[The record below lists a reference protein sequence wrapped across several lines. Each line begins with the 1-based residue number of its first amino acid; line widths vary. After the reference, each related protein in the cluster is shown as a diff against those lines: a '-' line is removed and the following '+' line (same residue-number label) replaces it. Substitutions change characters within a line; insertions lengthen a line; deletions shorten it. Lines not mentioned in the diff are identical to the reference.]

1 MAKETM
7 HQKMEHLEKENM
19 LLKEQLKQTQG
30 YLDEERKLSSKL
42 ADMYDDYFKKS
53 SYCQQLLTQMEVLKS
68 NNALLKMQ
76 NETLKKSHDSQVD
89 KILHLEEELKKQ
101 AIKEMKENMDA

>member
-1 MAKETM
+1 
-7 HQKMEHLEKENM
+7 
-19 LLKEQLKQTQG
+19 
-30 YLDEERKLSSKL
+30 
-42 ADMYDDYFKKS
+42 
-53 SYCQQLLTQMEVLKS
+53 MEVLKS

>member
-1 MAKETM
+1 MAKETIHQTM

-42 ADMYDDYFKKS
+42 ADMYDDDFKKS
-53 SYCQQLLTQMEVLKS
+53 EIPCRVSS
-68 NNALLKMQ
+68 
-76 NETLKKSHDSQVD
+76 D
-89 KILHLEEELKKQ
+89 LHEWCNDL
-101 AIKEMKENMDA
+101 DAVSTVSSVKL